1 MATDAVIQ
9 FKYSD
14 DVHLTAIYKRYDSF
28 PENIIQAL
36 KSYLKTTNNVQW
48 DFMVAEIISRFVEDS
63 DNRKGIKMLY
73 RMPLKKDSSF
83 IYLWEIY
90 PKEDDYGNE
99 SIPFDK
105 SICINIWQGNKK
117 KLIYSGSISD
127 FKNNG

>member
-14 DVHLTAIYKRYDSF
+14 GVYLTAIYKRYDCF
-28 PENIIQAL
+28 PDNIFKSL
-36 KSYLKTTNNVQW
+36 KRYLEVTENVQC